1 MPALNTDEF
10 MEGKTVEYVKL
21 ANGVEIPKIGYGVFQ
36 ISKDDAPRCVRE
48 AIEKLKEY
56 PCDVMFLDVN
66 VREAIET
73 GYRHIDTAQSYF
85 NEAEVGQGIKDS
97 GIDRKDLFLTT
108 KIWISNYGYENTLR
122 SVDVSLKKLGTDY
135 LDLVL
140 LHQPF
145 SDTYGAWRAL
155 EKLYKDGVIRA
166 IGVSNFYPDRLAD
179 MVAFNEI
186 APMADQVETNPL
198 NQQIEARKNMVK
210 RGVAQEAWA
219 PFGEGMQ
226 NMFSNPTLAR
236 IGEAH
241 GKSVAQVILRWLTQR
256 DIVALPKSTHKE
268 RMEENLNIFDFRLSD
283 SEMATIAGLDTKTS
297 MFFRHDTPEA
307 VDRFVGYV
315 KERAGRE

>member
-21 ANGVEIPKIGYGVFQ
+21 ANGIEIPKIGYGVFQ
-36 ISKDDAPRCVRE
+36 ISKDDAPRC
-48 AIEKLKEY
+48 
-56 PCDVMFLDVN
+56 

-166 IGVSNFYPDRLAD
+166 IGPKLEKPAEEVLDASHMLCYPGLINTHHHLYPLLVLSRSGEHPSPPLSDLLPQSAAGAEYGAVRLAED
-179 MVAFNEI
+179 
-186 APMADQVETNPL
+186 
-198 NQQIEARKNMVK
+198 
-210 RGVAQEAWA
+210 
-219 PFGEGMQ
+219 
-226 NMFSNPTLAR
+226 
-236 IGEAH
+236 
-241 GKSVAQVILRWLTQR
+241 
-256 DIVALPKSTHKE
+256 AL
-268 RMEENLNIFDFRLSD
+268 
-283 SEMATIAGLDTKTS
+283 
-297 MFFRHDTPEA
+297 
-307 VDRFVGYV
+307 
-315 KERAGRE
+315 